1 VRPSQSRRGAACQTG
16 DTGTAAVTG
25 AAITER
31 SITATEALIARWV
44 GVVSALRRVI
54 SSISS
59 ISICSCSSGTDGGST
74 DAYCHSTGY
83 GCTTIEATTIN
94 AGASNAATIDA
105 TASYPTVIN
114 ATASKAAASSIR
126 GGVS

>member
-1 VRPSQSRRGAACQTG
+1 
-16 DTGTAAVTG
+16 VTG
-25 AAITER
+25 AAVTER

-44 GVVSALRRVI
+44 GVVSTLRRVI

-59 ISICSCSSGTDGGST
+59 ITICSRSSGTDGGST

-83 GCTTIEATTIN
+83 GCTTIEATTIDATAIN

-105 TASYPTVIN
+105 TASYATVIN
-114 ATASKAAASSIR
+114 AAASKATASSIR